1 MSRSLTPAPL
11 TLSSAGT
18 GADLP
23 PDLLE
28 QLRAALRGLRFGSI
42 ELTVHEG
49 AVVQIERREKVRI
62 TLKGT

>member
-1 MSRSLTPAPL
+1 MSRSLTPVPGGIAP
-11 TLSSAGT
+11 GT
-18 GADLP
+18 TSDIP
-23 PDLLE
+23 PELVE

-62 TLKGT
+62 TLKGP